1 MACCGKPREDF
12 KNKVNLVKENNMA
25 NINKPAPRP
34 VPVVKPVAKP
44 VVKPVVVAVKKPKSL
59 EELIKMRKDAR
70 NARIA
75 ARNAR
80 IAARNGIK

>member
-25 NINKPAPRP
+25 NIKPVQAIANKPI
-34 VPVVKPVAKP
+34 VKPTVIP
-44 VVKPVVVAVKKPKSL
+44 VKKPKSL

-80 IAARNGIK
+80 IAARNRK